1 MFDFSWSEI
10 MVIALVA
17 LVLIGPKDLPVAIR
31 AITRVLKKMR
41 RMAGEF
47 QHHVDDMMR
56 DADLGDVQSTFRD
69 LRSMNLK
76 GAINSMVD
84 PDGSVGRAFADPF
97 ADHPVP
103 SGGSGPRDAPAP
115 AGPAP
120 AFIPPGAPPP
130 RVIDPAPVLPVRAAP
145 DFVPPGVQSPEAAHT
160 ATAADAP

>member
-10 MVIALVA
+10 MLIALVA
-17 LVLIGPKDLPVAIR
+17 LVLIGPKDLPIAIR

-56 DADLGDVQSTFRD
+56 EADLGDVQSTFRD

-84 PDGSVGRAFADPF
+84 PDGTVGRAFADPF
-97 ADHPVP
+97 ESHPVP
-103 SGGSGPRDAPAP
+103 PGNPAMRAAPRP

-120 AFIPPGAPPP
+120 DFIPPSTVPPL
-130 RVIDPAPVLPVRAAP
+130 VIDPAPRTPV
-145 DFVPPGVQSPEAAHT
+145 
-160 ATAADAP
+160 